1 MNMGVDVFQR
11 KSSNTHLSRAFSTS
25 GTLVLRIQKWAWR
38 SPYTHGAFNRRSD
51 ILIPGNCDKCCDSAP
66 GASGGPARSQAGQA
80 EHLGHSWLETWKMK
94 SVFAMRMRG
103 RVMML
108 WIVWIKTG
116 LRNTEMTGAAR
127 PGWYQR
133 GDKGHFGLG
142 LYIVGGT
149 WILLHR

>member
-66 GASGGPARSQAGQA
+66 GSIWRASPLSGRAGRA
-80 EHLGHSWLETWKMK
+80 SRTFLTRDVKDEISFCHEDAGKDNDVVNSLNKDRFEKYWNDRGSETTL
-94 SVFAMRMRG
+94 VPERG
-103 RVMML
+103 QRPL
-108 WIVWIKTG
+108 WAG
-116 LRNTEMTGAAR
+116 LVYRWRNLNFVT
-127 PGWYQR
+127 
-133 GDKGHFGLG
+133 
-142 LYIVGGT
+142 
-149 WILLHR
+149 